1 MPTVTVPQLFR
12 ELQVEPKPE
21 DTWAVGNR
29 VRDLYVKKSGQRPEK
44 IYVPKLTAEAPTA
57 LRSTMRSNGGQPS
70 SR

>member
-29 VRDLYVKKSGQRPEK
+29 VRDLYVKK
-44 IYVPKLTAEAPTA
+44 
-57 LRSTMRSNGGQPS
+57 
-70 SR
+70 